1 MLSKYVVVALLIVCT
16 WINGNDA
23 YRDNDLTVLVAAGR
37 KECFYQSVKS
47 GQSIDVEYQVIDG
60 GELDIDFRISA
71 PSAIAVVTEFRKND
85 GIHTIDPTDEGDYEV
100 CFDNTFSR
108 ITSKTIFFEIIIDNN
123 EGGMD
128 EDDEAWKKFVAS
140 DETYGDKLASL
151 EVAGQSLDTIKS
163 NNAKITQYQVML
175 RAFEAKDR
183 NIVERNFMRINFW
196 SLTNIVVM
204 LSVFALQIFMV
215 RNMFNDKKKVRT

>member
-151 EVAGQSLDTIKS
+151 EQSLDTIKS

>member
-1 MLSKYVVVALLIVCT
+1 MLSKYVVVTLLIACT
-16 WINGNDA
+16 WINGNYA
-23 YRDNDLTVLVAAGR
+23 YRDNDLTVLVAAGK

-85 GIHTIDPTDEGDYEV
+85 GIHTIDPTEQGDYEV

-140 DETYGDKLASL
+140 DETYGDKLATL
-151 EVAGQSLDTIKS
+151 EQSLDSIKS

-183 NIVERNFMRINFW
+183 NVVERNFMRINFW

-204 LSVFALQIFMV
+204 LSVFALQVFMV
-215 RNMFNDKKKVRT
+215 RNMFNDKQKVRT